1 MDRRFISAVAVLMGS
16 IIGVGI
22 FGIPF
27 AFAKAGFLTG
37 FLFLIGL
44 GTITLLLNLAYGEI
58 ILRTDRSHGIV
69 GYAGIY
75 LGEFWKKVAFFT
87 FVLSSYS
94 ALLAYII
101 VGGEF
106 LSNIFSF
113 QFYFSSGSLSFVFF
127 LAGALAVAGGLKMI
141 SMIDMGMFFL
151 YIAGAFLVLIWG
163 LPQIQFGNLT
173 TFHKEFWFL
182 PYGVLLFALSGS
194 SIVLQ
199 REVLD
204 GQEFRLKKAIAWG
217 TIIPAIIYAVF
228 AFAVVGISGDA
239 TSPESFSGL
248 LPFLGPQVIWFG
260 SIFGLLAIFTSFLT
274 LGDVLLESFRYDF
287 KLKKIRAW
295 LLVVMPPWLMFM
307 LGANN
312 FINVINLA
320 GAVAIGLQLIVF
332 IFIYGKVKRM
342 GHRIPE
348 YSLDLPKYFWYGL
361 IALSVFGIVYTLGR

>member
-1 MDRRFISAVAVLMGS
+1 MDRKFLSAVAVLMGS
-16 IIGVGI
+16 IVGVGI

-44 GTITLLLNLAYGEI
+44 ATVTLFLNLAYGEI
-58 ILRTDRSHGIV
+58 ILRTNRSHGLV

-75 LGEFWKKVAFFT
+75 LGKMWKKVTFFT
-87 FVLSSYS
+87 FILSSYS

-106 LSNIFSF
+106 LSNILSF
-113 QFYFSSGSLSFVFF
+113 QFYFSSGTLSFVFF
-127 LAGALAVAGGLKMI
+127 LAGALAIAGGLKI
-141 SMIDMGMFFL
+141 VSTIDVGMFFL
-151 YIAGAFLVLIWG
+151 YIVGALLVLVWG
-163 LPQIQFGNLT
+163 WPHLQLSNLT
-173 TFHKEFWFL
+173 VIHKEFWFL

-204 GQEFRLKKAIAWG
+204 GQEFRLKKAITWG
-217 TIIPAIIYAVF
+217 TIIPALIYAIF
-228 AFAVVGISGDA
+228 AFSVVGISGDA
-239 TSPESFSGL
+239 TSPEAFSGL
-248 LPFLGPQVIWFG
+248 LLFLGPSVIWFG

-274 LGDVLLESFRYDF
+274 LGAVLLESFRYDF
-287 KLKKIRAW
+287 KIKKFLAW
-295 LLVVMPPWLMFM
+295 LWVVLPPWLMFSW
-307 LGANN
+307 GANN

-320 GAVAIGLQLIVF
+320 GAVAIGWQSIIF
-332 IFIYGKVKRM
+332 IFIYSKVKRM

-348 YSLDLPKYFWYGL
+348 YSLNLPKIFWYGL
-361 IALSVFGIVYTLGR
+361 IALSAFGIVYTLAR